1 MHILL
6 YDRNRYNLIDITN
19 KRSTGWRTNIPTYD
33 NFINNH
39 LRPWG
44 DNADNPLTFI
54 SYVIRVEY
62 TIVSIDDI
70 PFSEW
75 SIQHPEFFI

>member
-6 YDRNRYNLIDITN
+6 HDRNRYNLIDITN

-39 LRPWG
+39 LHSWR
-44 DNADNPLTFI
+44 DTADNPLTFI

>member
-6 YDRNRYNLIDITN
+6 HDRNSYNLIDITN
-19 KRSTGWRTNIPTYD
+19 KRSTGWRTNIPTHD
-33 NFINNH
+33 NFTNNH
-39 LRPWG
+39 LRSWR
-44 DNADNPLTFI
+44 DNADDPLTFI
-54 SYVIRVEY
+54 NYVVRTGY
-62 TIVSIDDI
+62 TIVSIDDM

>member
-6 YDRNRYNLIDITN
+6 HARTGYNLIDITN

-39 LRPWG
+39 LRSWN
-44 DNADNPLTFI
+44 DNADNSLTFI
-54 SYVIRVEY
+54 NYVIRVGY
-62 TIVSIDDI
+62 TIISIDDI

>member
-6 YDRNRYNLIDITN
+6 HDRDSYNLIDITN
-19 KRSTGWRTNIPTYD
+19 KCSTGWRTSIPTYD
-33 NFINNH
+33 NFKNSDLNS
-39 LRPWG
+39 WG
-44 DNADNPLTFI
+44 DDANNSLTFI
-54 SYVIRVEY
+54 SYVIRAGY
-62 TIVSIDDI
+62 TIVSIDDM

>member
-6 YDRNRYNLIDITN
+6 QDRNCYNLIDITN

-39 LRPWG
+39 LHSWG

-54 SYVIRVEY
+54 NYAVRTGY
-62 TIVSIDDI
+62 TIMSIDDI

>member
-6 YDRNRYNLIDITN
+6 HDRNRYNLIDITD

-39 LRPWG
+39 LRSWN
-44 DNADNPLTFI
+44 DNADNSLTFI
-54 SYVIRVEY
+54 NYVIRVGY
-62 TIVSIDDI
+62 TIISIDDI

-75 SIQHPEFFI
+75 SIQHPEYFI

>member
-6 YDRNRYNLIDITN
+6 HDHSSYNLIDITS
-19 KRSTGWRTNIPTYD
+19 KRSTGWRINIPTCD

-39 LRPWG
+39 LHSWG

-54 SYVIRVEY
+54 NYVIRTGY
-62 TIVSIDDI
+62 TIMSIDDI